1 MTTSINSQ
9 PQIYEGQ
16 YGQFTITSEGKK
28 EVIIYRCGLILSAIS
43 FLIETNLVLFYP
55 QLAINSV
62 ISNSVFFLFI
72 LGLGISLTK
81 IHIYLK
87 PLHNLLKIFWLIGT
101 IFSIFLLFKTNQPII
116 EYVYNYPLNL
126 FGLGFIF
133 VALTGIYFKEA
144 FCFNRLETKI
154 LTPLVTMLLL
164 GHLVHILSV
173 KTEKIGLGIWAILYL
188 VFALRK
194 FWQNIPSDIGDKS
207 VFEHLK
213 K

>member
-16 YGQFTITSEGKK
+16 YGQFTITSEDKK

-126 FGLGFIF
+126 FGLGLIF
-133 VALTGIYFKEA
+133 VALTGIIYRK
-144 FCFNRLETKI
+144 K
-154 LTPLVTMLLL
+154 
-164 GHLVHILSV
+164 HIP
-173 KTEKIGLGIWAILYL
+173 
-188 VFALRK
+188 
-194 FWQNIPSDIGDKS
+194 N
-207 VFEHLK
+207 FESFVGRI
-213 K
+213 